1 MCKEKDVK
9 KDLVKEWLKV
19 EKYWKLYKSEG
30 NISSEHRKG
39 RELQYRMAASNFFI
53 MHHAQG
59 NTVCRKCATIM
70 HKSLLVNHLCRQCNA
85 DNMAEE

>member
-9 KDLVKEWLKV
+9 KDLVKEWLDA
-19 EKYWKLYKSEG
+19 EKYNNQSFAAKVADK
-30 NISSEHRKG
+30 NNCN
-39 RELQYRMAASNFFI
+39 LQHLLSASNFFLI
-53 MHHAQG
+53 HSING